1 MKDYSDFFT
10 HVVANHLHKL
20 VDLVEFSRR
29 KKILVHEWI
38 LGIEYNWP
46 EYIHVSDDNSEFIPR
61 LSFWIGGLRDRF
73 NSDPKKSEV
82 VEMLDKTFD
91 ASTFCFFEYGARDDV
106 LKQIEKYSKEV
117 DEFFGEDILTHKFKK
132 FKLSQKIV
140 KIVNNAFEK
149 LVDFGVKQDKID
161 SIRISKDIDT
171 ASDLEKEFNK
181 LIETIIKLS
190 INSTTSPKN
199 EVINYLEEF
208 LGECQELGYDKSVL
222 YIKIT
227 NIFRMAIKNIDVSLR
242 IGKKLIKNK
251 TDDKGEI
258 VFIEIPKGNVTLSF
272 NHKKEREYTLEI
284 NKAFNK
290 KNIWLFSF

>member
-1 MKDYSDFFT
+1 MKDYSEFFT

>member
-1 MKDYSDFFT
+1 MKDYSEFFT

-20 VDLVEFSRR
+20 VDLVKSSRR
-29 KKILVHEWI
+29 EKILVHEWI

-161 SIRISKDIDT
+161 SIKISKEIDT

-199 EVINYLEEF
+199 KVINYLEEF
-208 LGECQELGYDKSVL
+208 LEECQELGYDKSVL

-227 NIFRMAIKNIDVSLR
+227 NIFRMTIKNLDVSLK

-251 TDDKGEI
+251 TDNKGEI
-258 VFIEIPKGNVTLSF
+258 VFIEIPKGNVTLLF
-272 NHKKEREYTLEI
+272 NHKKEREYTIEI

-290 KNIWLFSF
+290 KNIWLFSL